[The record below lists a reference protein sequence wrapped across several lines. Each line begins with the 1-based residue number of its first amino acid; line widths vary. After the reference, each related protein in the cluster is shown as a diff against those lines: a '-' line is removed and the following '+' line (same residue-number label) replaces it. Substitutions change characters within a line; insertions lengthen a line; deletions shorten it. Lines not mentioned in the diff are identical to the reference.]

1 MWSGFVSG
9 RILGGRASSSFQV
22 GWVGWML
29 TWVDGIYVTFG
40 VFIMFLVTCGLFI
53 LDSISL
59 VFYVSMEGMWN
70 HMFAETRLS

>member
-29 TWVDGIYVTFG
+29 TWVDGIHVTFG
-40 VFIMFLVTCGLFI
+40 VFIMFLGTCGLLI

-59 VFYVSMEGMWN
+59 VFYVFMEGIWK